1 MIQGVIG
8 KSSFIVGAKKVG
20 YSIFEPIGMVR
31 EGKNKVIFIICK
43 SFWFEKHFQ
52 LLFFILHEE
61 SSGHP
66 CHPQQPRQ
74 GANAQHIRQVP
85 GKSST
90 EELPAFHALVH
101 HVFCHQVSQ
110 FKIKFMFYKQLNI
123 FLILVGIWAI

>member
-1 MIQGVIG
+1 MC
-8 KSSFIVGAKKVG
+8 
-20 YSIFEPIGMVR
+20 GMVR

-43 SFWFEKHFQ
+43 SFLFEKHFQ

-110 FKIKFMFYKQLNI
+110 FKIKFIFYLQLNI